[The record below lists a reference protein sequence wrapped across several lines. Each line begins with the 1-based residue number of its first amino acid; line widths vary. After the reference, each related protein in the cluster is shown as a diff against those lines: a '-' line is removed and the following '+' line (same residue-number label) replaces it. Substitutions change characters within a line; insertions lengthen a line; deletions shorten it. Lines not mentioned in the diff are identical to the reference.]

1 MLESNKKWFLF
12 AKDIIVMVRKAIK
25 QQGIKIEGFE
35 KFEGFFGKNIDEV
48 INNADVSIFDKHSMT
63 MDDYSMLGDNR
74 SKSIFV
80 FILNRY

>member
-1 MLESNKKWFLF
+1 
-12 AKDIIVMVRKAIK
+12 MVRKAIK
-25 QQGIKIEGFE
+25 HQGVKIEGFE

-74 SKSIFV
+74 SKST
-80 FILNRY
+80 FICEM